1 MLRAIPLG
9 LITVTTAG
17 APTLITSALI
27 IAAGGTAVLPPSGGV
42 HKIEVWAKAAN
53 SGIILVKLNNGSGT
67 PVIVAD
73 LQVPSAGSKIS
84 WFVEG
89 CGNTVFPQGLSIDA
103 VSNGDGSYVTLWVE

>member
-1 MLRAIPLG
+1 MLKAIPLG
-9 LITVTTAG
+9 LITVSVAG
-17 APTLITSALI
+17 TPILLTNALI
-27 IAAGGTAVLPPSGGV
+27 LAAGGGLPPSGGV